1 MEMEGQH
8 SIGASRNEVWRA
20 LNDLDVLRDCIPGCT
35 ELVSESEN
43 NLKAR
48 ITLKIG
54 SIKVNFFSNILLS
67 EIDQPNGYVLSG
79 KGEGGAAGFA
89 KGKVRVRL
97 NEEGES
103 TLLHYTGQVEI
114 GGKIAQLGS
123 RLIDAT
129 SRKYITR
136 FFEDFVAVVEPEAAV
151 RLQSERQLGWSSRL
165 IAAIKSFFGMGQ
177 KKQ

>member
-1 MEMEGQH
+1 
-8 SIGASRNEVWRA
+8 
-20 LNDLDVLRDCIPGCT
+20 
-35 ELVSESEN
+35 
-43 NLKAR
+43 
-48 ITLKIG
+48 
-54 SIKVNFFSNILLS
+54 
-67 EIDQPNGYVLSG
+67 
-79 KGEGGAAGFA
+79 
-89 KGKVRVRL
+89 
-97 NEEGES
+97 
-103 TLLHYTGQVEI
+103 LHYTGQVEI

-151 RLQSERQLGWSSRL
+151 RLQSERQIGWSSRL